1 MAGEFKLSAVVIT
14 YYPIIDNLVI
24 NIKRYIDFVD
34 KLIIW
39 ENTPIYDREKYRV
52 LINGY
57 QDKIVFLGTKQNEGI
72 AYALNRSVEWSIENK
87 FTHILTMDQDSYWDN
102 FEFYKQ
108 KILKFFN
115 VSGIGIF
122 APVIYENQKRSFPEL
137 TYVKNA
143 ITSGSVYALDMIKEI
158 GLFREDFFIDA
169 VDLEYCYWAKQN
181 GYNSV
186 VLGDSY
192 LKQEYGNVLK
202 HKFLKKTYFT
212 SNYSAFRIFHI
223 VRNHIF
229 LWKEYPELSGFEKK
243 RIIQVYILRRLK
255 EVVLFEKDKAIKVL
269 SVFKGI
275 LYGLSGVGEKRRV
288 ESLRLLNNK

>member
-1 MAGEFKLSAVVIT
+1 MAGKFKLSAVVIT
-14 YYPIIDNLVI
+14 YYPIIDNLVK

-39 ENTPIYDREKYRV
+39 ENTPIYDRDKYRI

-57 QDKIVFLGTKQNEGI
+57 KDKIVFLGTKQNEGI

-115 VSGIGIF
+115 VSEIGIF

-137 TYVKNA
+137 TYVKDA
-143 ITSGSVYALDMIKEI
+143 ITSGSVYDLDMIKEI

-181 GYNSV
+181 GYN
-186 VLGDSY
+186 
-192 LKQEYGNVLK
+192 
-202 HKFLKKTYFT
+202 
-212 SNYSAFRIFHI
+212 
-223 VRNHIF
+223 
-229 LWKEYPELSGFEKK
+229 
-243 RIIQVYILRRLK
+243 
-255 EVVLFEKDKAIKVL
+255 
-269 SVFKGI
+269 
-275 LYGLSGVGEKRRV
+275 
-288 ESLRLLNNK
+288 